1 MKDLKERTVSGG
13 FAKILG
19 QGGNFALRIGSTVI
33 LARLLD
39 PKDFGLVAMASV
51 VTGFYGIFT
60 SAGLSSATVQRA
72 SISDDQITNLFWI
85 NMLVGGTLALLCL
98 PTAPLLVSYY
108 HEPRLFWVTTAL
120 ATGFL
125 FNAAAV
131 QHTAVMQRQMRFV
144 ALTVIDSFASFMGIV
159 VGIAM
164 AYLGCGYWA
173 VVGMTL
179 SCTVTSTVSKWVVT
193 AWIPGLPRRGAEVR
207 SLLVYGGTITLNS
220 VVMYVA
226 YNLEKVLIGRFWG
239 AAALG
244 LYGRAYNLVNIP
256 TENINATVSTLAF
269 SALSRVQHDKEL
281 LRNYFL
287 KGYSLVVSM
296 TLLITVSCAVFADD
310 LVLVLLGPK
319 WSEAA
324 VIFRLLTPT
333 VMVFGLIT
341 PLGWLL
347 HATGRQSRG
356 LKIAFVLAPL
366 IVTSVVLGLPHG
378 PRGVAFAYSSVLT
391 LWVLPHM
398 LWSVHGTSVSIRDL
412 LRTVSK
418 PLLSGLVATVA
429 ALPLRYFFGDQL
441 SPFAMLMTGGLLMVG
456 TYLWMLLIVMG
467 QKEFYLNLVLK
478 VRSPSPAETK
488 ESGAASLQVEV
499 AGKRQRRQS

>member
-13 FAKILG
+13 FAKLLG
-19 QGGNFALRIGSTVI
+19 QAGNFALRICSTVI

-39 PKDFGLVAMASV
+39 PKDFGLVAMATV
-51 VTGFYGIFT
+51 VTGFYSIFT
-60 SAGLSSATVQRA
+60 SAGLSSATVQRS

-85 NMLVGGTLALLCL
+85 NMLVGSLLALLCL
-98 PTAPLLVSYY
+98 PTAPALVSYY
-108 HEPRLFWVTTAL
+108 HEPRLLWVTTAL
-120 ATGFL
+120 AAGFL

-164 AYLGCGYWA
+164 AYFGCGYWA

-179 SCTVTSTVSKWVVT
+179 SCTITSTVTKWVVT
-193 AWIPGLPRRGAEVR
+193 GWIPGLPRRGVEVR

-256 TENINATVSTLAF
+256 TENINVTVSTLAF
-269 SALSRVQHDKEL
+269 SALSRVQEDKVM

-287 KGYSLVVSM
+287 KGYSVVVSM

-310 LVLVLLGPK
+310 LVFVLLGPK

-333 VMVFGLIT
+333 VLVFGLIT

-366 IVTSVVLGLPHG
+366 IISSVVLGLPHG
-378 PRGVAFAYSSVLT
+378 PRGVAFAYSSMLT
-391 LWVLPHM
+391 LWVVPHL
-398 LWSVHGTSVSIRDL
+398 LWSVHDTAVSFIDL
-412 LRTVSK
+412 LRTLSK
-418 PLLSGLVATVA
+418 PFLSGLVATLA
-429 ALPLRYFFGDQL
+429 ALPLRYYFDDL
-441 SPFAMLMTGGLLMVG
+441 LHPFAMLAVGGLLMVG

-467 QKEFYLNLVLK
+467 QKEFYLNLMSRF
-478 VRSPSPAETK
+478 RSRSSDDAK
-488 ESGAASLQVEV
+488 ESGAASL
-499 AGKRQRRQS
+499 